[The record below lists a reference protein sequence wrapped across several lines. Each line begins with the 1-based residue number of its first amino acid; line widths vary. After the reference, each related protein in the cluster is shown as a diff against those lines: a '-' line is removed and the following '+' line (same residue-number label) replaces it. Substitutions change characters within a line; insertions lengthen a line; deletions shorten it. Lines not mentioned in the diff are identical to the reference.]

1 MRAFVLEK
9 KPLESDFETLGKIRT
24 NLSKLNVVMNCV
36 RNNATVK
43 VTRSFDLALAQPK
56 ISNIINTSYKDEI

>member
-1 MRAFVLEK
+1 
-9 KPLESDFETLGKIRT
+9 
-24 NLSKLNVVMNCV
+24 MNCV
-36 RNNATVK
+36 RNNVTVK